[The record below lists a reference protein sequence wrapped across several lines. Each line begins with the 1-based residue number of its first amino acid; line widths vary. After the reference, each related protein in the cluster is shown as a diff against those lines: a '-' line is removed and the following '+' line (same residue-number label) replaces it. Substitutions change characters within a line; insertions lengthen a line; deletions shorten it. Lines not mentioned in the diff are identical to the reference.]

1 MDLTLGT
8 TLANMGYSEV
18 KFPKPVFIGEHDLHR
33 DRSDLEARIE
43 SRPSAGLVEFETRGK
58 NQRDEIVVVLRRT
71 GLMIKKASLNNQ
83 G

>member
-1 MDLTLGT
+1 MTLGT

-18 KFPKPVFIGEHDLHR
+18 KFPKPVFIGDTIYTETEVISKR
-33 DRSDLEARIE
+33 ESK